1 MAVMET
7 LHNTVPEESRIYV
20 VFVLVILW
28 DVRLNVGAKLI
39 DGEAYLKE
47 LQHDYEN
54 MISGMSA
61 IFDSLEKGDT
71 HE

>member
-39 DGEAYLKE
+39 DGDASVMTVCIVYGVWCFVASIK
-47 LQHDYEN
+47 DG
-54 MISGMSA
+54 IG
-61 IFDSLEKGDT
+61 FR
-71 HE
+71 

>member
-1 MAVMET
+1 MLMRSVNT
-7 LHNTVPEESRIYV
+7 LQASQTNCSPFPQIRYIRSFRIYYH
-20 VFVLVILW
+20 IES
-28 DVRLNVGAKLI
+28 

-54 MISGMSA
+54 MVSGMSA

>member
-1 MAVMET
+1 MNI
-7 LHNTVPEESRIYV
+7 LFLLGKNVPRIYYH
-20 VFVLVILW
+20 IES
-28 DVRLNVGAKLI
+28 